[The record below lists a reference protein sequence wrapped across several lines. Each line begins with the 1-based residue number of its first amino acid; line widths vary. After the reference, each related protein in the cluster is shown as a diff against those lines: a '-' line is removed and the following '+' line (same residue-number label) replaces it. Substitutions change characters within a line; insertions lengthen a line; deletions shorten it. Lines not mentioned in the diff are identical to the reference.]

1 MLADAVR
8 PSEAM
13 LFETRGSVQRSMF
26 RSYTKADII
35 KPEGARWYQDLSAYS
50 AAKRARRKK
59 AIIVAAL
66 LAVAAG
72 LMWITEAVVDLI

>member
-13 LFETRGSVQRSMF
+13 FFEPRGSVQRSMF
-26 RSYTKADII
+26 RSYTRAGII
-35 KPEGARWYQDLSAYS
+35 KPEGARWYLDLSAYG
-50 AAKRARRKK
+50 ATKCARRKK

-72 LMWITEAVVDLI
+72 LTWITEAVVDLI